1 MSNANANDDATPF
14 NTLSQRNEQMTI
26 NNTNATTLATLSES
40 ELFNR
45 FLDAPYR
52 EGGLISLSA
61 NEKSECTILERYFS
75 YGGFDTECLPDD
87 LAEFIT
93 DTLRTCDDPI
103 LELDAVIGAFES
115 MARSLHFILDGFEEL
130 ARETRTV
137 APSEDA
143 TDEEH
148 RQWEENPRYV
158 LAETEKS
165 AA

>member
-1 MSNANANDDATPF
+1 
-14 NTLSQRNEQMTI
+14 MTKS
-26 NNTNATTLATLSES
+26 NTNVSTFTTLSES

-52 EGGLISLSA
+52 EGGLTSLSA
-61 NEKSECTILERYFS
+61 NEKSECTMLERYFS

-87 LAEFIT
+87 LPEFIT
-93 DTLRTCDDPI
+93 DTLRNCDDPI
-103 LELDAVIGAFES
+103 IELDAVIGAFEA
-115 MARSLHFILDGFEEL
+115 MARSLHLILNSFEEL
-130 ARETRTV
+130 ARETRTE

-148 RQWEENPRYV
+148 RKWEENPRYV
-158 LAETEKS
+158 LAETERS